1 MLFSKSMQE
10 ITSLKGKTAV
20 ITGAAAGIGE
30 AITCRYAEAGC
41 NLHLIDINKEKL
53 EELKQDLA
61 VFSVSVT
68 IHHYDMAKPKDIEL
82 FWSTIESPIEILVN
96 NVGIYP
102 PHSFTTLKTELWQKV
117 MDTNLNSTFLM
128 CQQMIKRGIKTG
140 GTIINIGSIEAVLPF
155 ADNLAHYDVSKAG
168 VMALTRALAKE
179 YGKHGF
185 RINVVLPGGI
195 DTPGTRAI
203 AERVWKKFDIGLIP
217 SGIKYQ
223 SRLPL
228 GRRGNPD
235 EVACVALFLAS
246 DMSSYIQGAA
256 IPVDGG
262 FLSS

>member
-1 MLFSKSMQE
+1 MKILKSMQE
-10 ITSLKGKTAV
+10 LISLKGKTAV

-30 AITCRYAEAGC
+30 AIAYRYAEAGC
-41 NLHLIDINKEKL
+41 NLNLIDINKEKL
-53 EELKQDLA
+53 EILKQDLSA
-61 VFSVSVT
+61 FSISVT
-68 IHHYDMAKPKDIEL
+68 IHGYDMSKPEDIDL
-82 FWSTIESPIEILVN
+82 FWTSLDSTIEILVN

-117 MDTNLNSTFLM
+117 MDTNLNSTFHM
-128 CQQMIKRGIKTG
+128 CQQMIKRGLKTG
-140 GTIINIGSIEAVLPF
+140 GIIINIGSIEAVLPF

-168 VMALTRALAKE
+168 VIALTRALAKE
-179 YGKHGF
+179 YGKQGF
-185 RINVVLPGGI
+185 RINAVLPGGI
-195 DTPGTRAI
+195 ETPGTRAI

-235 EVACVALFLAS
+235 EVACTALFLAS
-246 DMSSYIQGAA
+246 DMSSYIQGAL

-262 FLSS
+262 FLSA

>member
-1 MLFSKSMQE
+1 MREL
-10 ITSLKGKTAV
+10 ISLKGKTAI

-41 NLHLIDINKEKL
+41 NLHLIDINKEKM
-53 EELKQDLA
+53 EKLKQDLV
-61 VFSVSVT
+61 VFNVSVT

-140 GTIINIGSIEAVLPF
+140 GAIINIGSIEAVLPF
-155 ADNLAHYDVSKAG
+155 ADNLTHYDVSKAG

-179 YGKHGF
+179 YGKHTF
-185 RINVVLPGGI
+185 RINAILPGGI

>member
-1 MLFSKSMQE
+1 MKIFKSMQE
-10 ITSLKGKTAV
+10 QISLKGKTAI

-30 AITCRYAEAGC
+30 AITYRFAEAGC
-41 NLHLIDINKEKL
+41 NLQLIDINKEKL
-53 EELKQDLA
+53 DQLQQDLTA
-61 VFSVSVT
+61 FNVSVT
-68 IHHYDMAKPKDIEL
+68 IHYRDMSKPKDIEL
-82 FWSTIESPIEILVN
+82 FWSSIEDSIDILVN

-128 CQQMIKRGIKTG
+128 CQQMIKRDLKTG

-155 ADNLAHYDVSKAG
+155 ADNLTHYDVSKAG

-185 RINVVLPGGI
+185 RINAVLPGGI

-246 DMSSYIQGAA
+246 DMSSYIQGAS